1 MPEATVDRIL
11 TKLAALEPLAIDVRD
26 DSASHVGHAGAASGG
41 GHYQLRLVSARFTA
55 QSKIARHRLVYD
67 LLGDLMQREI
77 HALAMNLLAPNE
89 VESAPAS
96 DPHSGPPNTDFSS
109 KHSSGH

>member
-1 MPEATVDRIL
+1 MPEATVERIVAN
-11 TKLAALEPLAIDVRD
+11 LAALEPLAIDVRD

-41 GHYQLRLVSARFTA
+41 GHYQLRLVSAQFTA

-77 HALAMNLLAPNE
+77 HALAMNLLAPDE
-89 VESAPAS
+89 VESAPV
-96 DPHSGPPNTDFSS
+96 SGPPNIE
-109 KHSSGH
+109 HSSGH